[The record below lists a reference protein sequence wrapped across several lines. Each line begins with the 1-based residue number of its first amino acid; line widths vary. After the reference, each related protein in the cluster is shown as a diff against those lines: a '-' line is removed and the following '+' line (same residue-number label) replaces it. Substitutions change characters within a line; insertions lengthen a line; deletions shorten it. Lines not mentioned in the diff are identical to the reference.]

1 MSEIS
6 SFDFSHKEVVTAL
19 LKSAEIHDGTWML
32 AAKLGLTGV
41 NIQLPGSNDVNP
53 AAVVSIFN
61 LRIEKTNELNS
72 LSVDASVVN
81 PLKKQPKKPR
91 D

>member
-1 MSEIS
+1 MSEVS

-19 LKSAEIHDGTWML
+19 LKSAEIHEGIWML
-32 AAKLGLTGV
+32 AAKLGLAGV
-41 NIQLPGSNDVNP
+41 NIQLPDSSNINP
-53 AAVVSIFN
+53 AAVVSIYN
-61 LRIEKTNELNS
+61 LRIERTTELNS

-91 D
+91 E